1 MKTKVINKDIMLK
14 KGKKSINATNQ
25 ITLTL
30 ETPTA
35 KLMNSN
41 KEVLTKKGSIEKIG
55 YRVNTN
61 MWEVGNSN
69 AMGIAELKRQGYMVI
84 TNKKEKIITRGN

>member
-1 MKTKVINKDIMLK
+1 MKTKVINQDIIIR
-14 KGKKSINATNQ
+14 KGKQRINATNQ

-41 KEVLTKKGSIEKIG
+41 KELLTKKGTIKKIG
-55 YRVNTN
+55 YRVNANT
-61 MWEVGNSN
+61 WEVGNSD
-69 AMGIAELKRQGYMVI
+69 AMGIAELKKQGYMVI
-84 TNKKEKIITRGN
+84 TNKKEKTIMRGN